1 MDQPAPGPRRPKL
14 CRVCRAP
21 DNDDLITVQLVQE
34 GVSVATMFLELTG
47 IQVTADRNLPQ
58 NVCLAC
64 LERLRSAHLLR
75 RQCLESDQLLRSEL
89 SVAPP
94 NLPVA
99 PQLAPREE
107 TPPPPTPQLEE
118 SKGMFK
124 LEIETLEIESEPEE
138 VVGAVVEEEE
148 EEENELKFIVESM
161 DEVEEVEEEEEE
173 EEDDQ
178 TIDILTSEELPN
190 EQVKQPDLMY
200 LNSYYESDYEIV
212 FQGEHYDRIKFV
224 VARCCGCS
232 KRFPSKTDLLEH
244 GQLVHKEK
252 NQKPAKRSF
261 PHECPVCFRQFASKR
276 AIGAHRDQIDTDWFH
291 CRECD
296 LLVHNQ
302 RQIVSHLER
311 VHGITEFGGESDED
325 DGGDVPAL
333 TLGAFDPSQ
342 YELTRTE
349 FGFDLVEFR
358 CWRCCGCSASFELRE
373 DLEKHSREQHMP
385 ERTTEEDGERRLPY
399 ECNVCYRRFEK
410 RASLTIHKNRP
421 KKRSLVCRICEG
433 IFRGETTYRKH
444 ARKEHGIVTGVDDE
458 EECGDVSMQDVEFI
472 EEPQLS
478 EVEDDEEEDDLEV
491 RGSKYS
497 RYNSSKQ
504 RKEMGRVPWNLIRT
518 VEELDGYNVVEI
530 LKERCCNCLQFF
542 DSPEELDQH
551 TQVHRAEAM
560 AAEAACPGKAIKYQ
574 CEFCLKSFD
583 LALVYVVHKRIR
595 EQRQFYQCR
604 LCDFVIDSESR
615 LKNHMLHNEQ
625 HAKFFNLVREDVRDR
640 YYADSLPGARC
651 CGCGQYVD
659 DENALAEHSRAVHP
673 RDPAK
678 DSSTKRMHSCRICG
692 RRYFNQSDVMLH
704 RKKNGSTVR
713 FYCKLCDFETA
724 NEPRMLKHLYSSI
737 HNEAFRAIEV
747 KKIEI
752 GYKKAGVI
760 RYCCFDG
767 CHLPFH
773 DHQKLF
779 DHVDE
784 VHLAQKMRNLDTVGH
799 QTGNRLQCDCCHLL
813 FRTQTLFKQH
823 QSGNKRAQKSFVCSV
838 CGLSKPSRAALAT
851 HELRHT
857 GARPFPCTVC
867 DKRFSSTTILNVH
880 MKCHAPKQY
889 ACSECGEKFARNE
902 NLKRHIRHRHAE
914 ATFCCGYCPHKSKTR
929 EALNQH
935 ERSHTGEKPF
945 ECRSEGCQKRYASIC
960 DRRRH
965 EMASHTGERPH
976 KCGHC
981 AASFVRKRQLT
992 IHERKH
998 TGERP
1003 FVCMKCGKG
1012 FIDAPQLKK
1021 HTCPS

>member
-1 MDQPAPGPRRPKL
+1 M

-75 RQCLESDQLLRSEL
+75 RQCLESDQLLRAE
-89 SVAPP
+89 
-94 NLPVA
+94 LPVPA
-99 PQLAPREE
+99 AKEVEVETVPKVS
-107 TPPPPTPQLEE
+107 TPPPQLDAPT
-118 SKGMFK
+118 GMFK

-138 VVGAVVEEEE
+138 VVEEV
-148 EEENELKFIVESM
+148 ENELKFIVESV
-161 DEVEEVEEEEEE
+161 DEVE

-178 TIDILTSEELPN
+178 TIDILTAEEQPDG
-190 EQVKQPDLMY
+190 QVKQSDVMY
-200 LNSYYESDYEIV
+200 LNSYDESDYEIV
-212 FQGEHYDRIKFV
+212 YQGEHYDRIKFI

-232 KRFPSKTDLLEH
+232 RRFPNKTELLEH
-244 GQLVHKEK
+244 GQAVHKAH
-252 NQKPAKRSF
+252 NQKPAKRNF
-261 PHECPVCFRQFASKR
+261 PHECPVCFRQFTSKR
-276 AIGAHRDQIDTDWFH
+276 AVGDHRDQIDTDWFH

-296 LLVHNQ
+296 LLVHSQ
-302 RQIVSHLER
+302 RQIVGHLER
-311 VHGITEFGGESDED
+311 VHGITELEGESEEDGDEE
-325 DGGDVPAL
+325 DGAAL
-333 TLGAFDPSQ
+333 TLAAFDPSQ

-349 FGFDLVEFR
+349 FGFDLVEFT
-358 CWRCCGCSASFELRE
+358 CWRCCGCLASFELRE
-373 DLEKHSREQHMP
+373 DFEQHSREQHLP
-385 ERTTEEDGERRLPY
+385 ERREEDGDRPY
-399 ECNVCYRRFEK
+399 ECNICFRRFEK
-410 RASLTIHKNRP
+410 RASLMIHKNGP
-421 KKRSLVCRICEG
+421 KKRRVVCRICEG

-444 ARKEHGIVTGVDDE
+444 AMKEHGMVNDGEDV
-458 EECGDVSMQDVEFI
+458 GDVSMQDVEFI
-472 EEPQLS
+472 EEPLEEEGQVQEIS
-478 EVEDDEEEDDLEV
+478 DGEEDDDDEDDEDREV
-491 RGSKYS
+491 TGKYS
-497 RYNSSKQ
+497 KYNSSKQ
-504 RKEMGRVPWNLIRT
+504 RKEMGRVPWNLLRT

-542 DSPEELDQH
+542 DSVEELHEH
-551 TQVHRAEAM
+551 TQVHRQEAL
-560 AAEAACPGKAIKYQ
+560 AEAACSSKPIKYQ

-615 LKNHMLHNEQ
+615 LKNHMLHNDQ
-625 HAKFFNLVREDVRDR
+625 HAKFFNLIREDVSDR
-640 YYADSLPGARC
+640 YYAASLPGTRC
-651 CGCGQYVD
+651 CGCGQYFD
-659 DENALAEHSRAVHP
+659 GEDALEEHSRAMHP
-673 RDPAK
+673 KDPAK
-678 DSSTKRMHSCRICG
+678 ESTKRTHSCRICG
-692 RRYFNQSDVMLH
+692 KRCYNRSDVLIH
-704 RKKNGSTVR
+704 QKKNGSTMR
-713 FYCKLCDFETA
+713 YYCKLCDFETA

-737 HNEAFRAIEV
+737 HNEAFPAIEV

-760 RYCCFDG
+760 RYCCFEG

-784 VHLAQKMRNLDTVGH
+784 LHLAQKVRNLDAVDQ
-799 QTGNRLQCDCCHLL
+799 QTGNRLQCDCCHLH
-813 FRTQTLFKQH
+813 FRTLTLLKQH
-823 QSGNKRAQKSFVCSV
+823 QSGHQRPLKSYVCSV
-838 CGLSKPSRAALAT
+838 CGLAKPSKAALAT

-857 GARPFPCTVC
+857 GVRPYPCTVC
-867 DKRFSSTTILNVH
+867 DKRFSSTTILNSH

-889 ACSECGEKFARNE
+889 QCIECGEKFARSE

-914 ATFCCGYCPHKSKTR
+914 ATFCCSYCPHKSKTR

-935 ERSHTGEKPF
+935 ERSHTKEKPF

-976 KCGHC
+976 QCDHC
-981 AASFVRKRQLT
+981 TASFVRKRQLT
-992 IHERKH
+992 IHVRKH

-1003 FVCMKCGKG
+1003 FVCLKCGKG
-1012 FIDAPQLKK
+1012 FIDSALLKK
-1021 HTCPS
+1021 HTC